1 MKEEQYK
8 SIIQRA
14 QRSLEEKQWQDALAQ
29 SDAALNLMPHSKEA
43 ERIHEVAR
51 KQIDSQV
58 QIEKYLTRADM
69 FLAQK
74 SYSEALGEL
83 KKVLSFDSENK
94 DAQERINK
102 IEQAQEEHNRKV
114 NKLIQQYQAA
124 KENNDFDAAITACSK
139 LIDVDTPNQRKW
151 TETVERLK
159 SEKAEFAKEQVK
171 WQSLK
176 RKIDTDLIDEK
187 WEVVDVLCRQALEIK
202 EDPSIRQMMQ
212 KAKEKFN
219 QQKIQVLF
227 DEAFNIKDW
236 KRVVELYSKYDFLKR
251 IPNNNK
257 ILNVAKSLFMFG
269 RTKGFIS

>member
-1 MKEEQYK
+1 
-8 SIIQRA
+8 
-14 QRSLEEKQWQDALAQ
+14 
-29 SDAALNLMPHSKEA
+29 
-43 ERIHEVAR
+43 
-51 KQIDSQV
+51 
-58 QIEKYLTRADM
+58 M

-257 ILNVAKSLFMFG
+257 ILNVAKRLIMFG
-269 RTKGFIS
+269 RKNGLIS